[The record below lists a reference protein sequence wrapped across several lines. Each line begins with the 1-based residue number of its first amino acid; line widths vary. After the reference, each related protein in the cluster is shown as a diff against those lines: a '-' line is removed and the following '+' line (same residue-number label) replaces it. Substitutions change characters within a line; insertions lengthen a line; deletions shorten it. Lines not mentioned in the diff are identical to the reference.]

1 MKCIPIHGKR
11 LEFDLFKVLSNPS
24 YSAILPGEI
33 DNKPNENL
41 WVRLKEQTDKG
52 GIMDVDHLIRKSK

>member
-1 MKCIPIHGKR
+1 M
-11 LEFDLFKVLSNPS
+11 EFDLFKVLSNPS
-24 YSAILPGEI
+24 YSVILPGEI

-41 WVRLKEQTDKG
+41 WVRLKEQTDKS